1 MFYSEYDNFLN
12 KANKME
18 NRGQIERHR
27 AIVVN
32 SIPPP
37 FEVAAG
43 ASENRERGLFPIVRI
58 CENKF
63 SLDL

>member
-1 MFYSEYDNFLN
+1 MFYSKRDYFLSE
-12 KANKME
+12 ANKME

-27 AIVVN
+27 AIAVN

-43 ASENRERGLFPIVRI
+43 SSENRERGLFPIVRI

>member
-1 MFYSEYDNFLN
+1 
-12 KANKME
+12 ME

-27 AIVVN
+27 AIAVN

-43 ASENRERGLFPIVRI
+43 SSENRERGLFPIERI